1 MEHIKT
7 IFQLNSSCEATRSLI
22 KALISNIT
30 ETESD
35 VSEELIA
42 FLYATGNIMQLL
54 RQMKASSKTLSIG
67 FPQPQNESRQEESKD
82 TTKPRG
88 APIWSAIVNLLPEV
102 PEEVLSWVIKSPR
115 SFCDVTLE
123 ALRETAPEVQQL
135 YAKIAVKHLVYDTD
149 LDGTLLGTFAD
160 VAGKSP
166 GIMYRLSE
174 LEASSPLSADALSK
188 LLTFLSQ

>member
-30 ETESD
+30 ETESEI
-35 VSEELIA
+35 SEELIA
-42 FLYATGNIMQLL
+42 FLYATGNIMQSL

-82 TTKPRG
+82 TKKPRG
-88 APIWSAIVNLLPEV
+88 APIWNAIVNLLPEV
-102 PEEVLSWVIKSPR
+102 PEEVLSLVIKSPR

-174 LEASSPLSADALSK
+174 LAASSPLSADALSK
-188 LLTFLSQ
+188 LLTFLS